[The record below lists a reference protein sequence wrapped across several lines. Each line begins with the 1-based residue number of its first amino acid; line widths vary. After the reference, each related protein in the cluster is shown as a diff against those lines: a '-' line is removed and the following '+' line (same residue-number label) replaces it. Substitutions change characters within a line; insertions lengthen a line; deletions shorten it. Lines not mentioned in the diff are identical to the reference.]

1 MNRWIDLIVV
11 AVYLGFMAALGMH
24 FSRRQTSIETYF
36 VGKRSVPGWALGMSM
51 LATMISSVTF
61 VAYPGSSYAGN
72 WSLLVPGFLIL
83 ATLPLVAKVV
93 IPFYREAVGVS
104 AYEYFQKRF
113 GLPARLYASA
123 AFSLAH
129 FSKMG
134 FVLYLM
140 ALTISSMTGWNI
152 TAVIVTAAV
161 IMVFYTVVGGIE
173 AVVWADVVQGF
184 VLWIGVGIALG
195 FLLFLPAG
203 GPAAVF
209 SVAMQNGKFS
219 LGDFSWDWSRPTIPV
234 AILYGLFWYG
244 QRYVADQTLVQR
256 YLLAKSDRAALRGV
270 SLGALL
276 CVPVWALFMLVGTC
290 VWSFFKL
297 GGGTIPKTITKADQ
311 MFPYFLSTQLP
322 HGILGLLLAALT
334 GAAMTMLAS
343 DLNSLASVATE
354 DFYRAARP
362 GATDRERLRAAKTIV
377 IIMGLLNA
385 VTALALV
392 HSKGSVLSMWFAVSA
407 IASGGL
413 GGLFLLAFLLPRA
426 TRAAVYAGIVASMLF
441 TIWAVLTKG
450 PKPMVSIA
458 PFNFPFDELTIGAL
472 GNIILFAIGA
482 AVSLMAAAKS
492 AGKTTDTDEGT
503 LWYWLRTRETGHA
516 TSGLAQRSRAS

>member
-1 MNRWIDLIVV
+1 
-11 AVYLGFMAALGMH
+11 
-24 FSRRQTSIETYF
+24 
-36 VGKRSVPGWALGMSM
+36 
-51 LATMISSVTF
+51 
-61 VAYPGSSYAGN
+61 
-72 WSLLVPGFLIL
+72 
-83 ATLPLVAKVV
+83 
-93 IPFYREAVGVS
+93 
-104 AYEYFQKRF
+104 
-113 GLPARLYASA
+113 
-123 AFSLAH
+123 
-129 FSKMG
+129 
-134 FVLYLM
+134 
-140 ALTISSMTGWNI
+140 
-152 TAVIVTAAV
+152 
-161 IMVFYTVVGGIE
+161 
-173 AVVWADVVQGF
+173 
-184 VLWIGVGIALG
+184 
-195 FLLFLPAG
+195 
-203 GPAAVF
+203 
-209 SVAMQNGKFS
+209 
-219 LGDFSWDWSRPTIPV
+219 
-234 AILYGLFWYG
+234 
-244 QRYVADQTLVQR
+244 
-256 YLLAKSDRAALRGV
+256 
-270 SLGALL
+270 
-276 CVPVWALFMLVGTC
+276 

-377 IIMGLLNA
+377 IIVGLLNA

-426 TRAAVYAGIVASMLF
+426 TRGAVYAGIVTSMLF

-458 PFNFPFDELTIGAL
+458 PFNFPFDELTIGAF

-482 AVSLMAAAKS
+482 AASLTTASKS
-492 AGKTTDTDEGT
+492 AGKTTDADEGT
-503 LWYWLRTRETGHA
+503 LWHWLRTRETLHA